1 MSVEGYDGEQF
12 PPAFAVSDTKE
23 TYEGIQSEEKK
34 ERAEKIISDNR
45 DTVFPWFYK
54 IWSDFT
60 SRPLI
65 YQYSE
70 LWSQKYHRAK
80 RETQSSQVKVRARRF
95 LPIDLLTR
103 YTGNKNSSDAL
114 GGAAENPQCLINL
127 KKVTNLPAYF
137 GLPDFYACP
146 VDNLIEV
153 TDTSQNANNLT
164 NSLLSFF
171 NDSQLIES
179 LNHDYNDVAFE
190 ANITKLH
197 RSKIVNPAD
206 VSGELH
212 HSGLP
217 YLDIEPVT
225 GITIGRLD
233 KESLYMRIEKT
244 RVFAR
249 NLSSSVVPYFQSES
263 LSSAKAD
270 QLDSLQKALENNCI
284 KRRTLHDAPN
294 RMVLIIGIILLLVAL
309 GLCIYAVKTRKARS
323 NTKSE
328 TPTGIDEES
337 ANGPS
342 TPKGGP
348 VAERWR

>member
-1 MSVEGYDGEQF
+1 MGYQVSVEGYDGDQF

-34 ERAEKIISDNR
+34 ERAEKIINDNR

-70 LWSQKYHRAK
+70 LVESEISSGEAGNS
-80 RETQSSQVKVRARRF
+80 ETPSSEAKVRARRF

-103 YTGNKNSSDAL
+103 YTRNKNSSDAL

-164 NSLLSFF
+164 NSLASF
-171 NDSQLIES
+171 L
-179 LNHDYNDVAFE
+179 
-190 ANITKLH
+190 
-197 RSKIVNPAD
+197 
-206 VSGELH
+206 
-212 HSGLP
+212 
-217 YLDIEPVT
+217 
-225 GITIGRLD
+225 TI
-233 KESLYMRIEKT
+233 
-244 RVFAR
+244 
-249 NLSSSVVPYFQSES
+249 
-263 LSSAKAD
+263 
-270 QLDSLQKALENNCI
+270 
-284 KRRTLHDAPN
+284 PN
-294 RMVLIIGIILLLVAL
+294 
-309 GLCIYAVKTRKARS
+309 
-323 NTKSE
+323 
-328 TPTGIDEES
+328 
-337 ANGPS
+337 
-342 TPKGGP
+342 
-348 VAERWR
+348 